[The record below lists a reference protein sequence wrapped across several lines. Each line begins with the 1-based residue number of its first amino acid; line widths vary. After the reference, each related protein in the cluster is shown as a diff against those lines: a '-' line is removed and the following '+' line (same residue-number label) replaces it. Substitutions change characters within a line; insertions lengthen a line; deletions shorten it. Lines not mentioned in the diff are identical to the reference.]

1 MYVPPWL
8 MITFSL
14 FEMLN
19 SSLETGRQPAFGAE
33 AAKADKEV
41 HNVVVERRHAL
52 ALIKSRHTIETPLYC
67 AVKARVTFLTSLLLA
82 FPLAFL
88 VR

>member
-1 MYVPPWL
+1 MYLPPWL

-14 FEMLN
+14 FEMLY

-41 HNVVVERRHAL
+41 DNA
-52 ALIKSRHTIETPLYC
+52 ASG
-67 AVKARVTFLTSLLLA
+67 A
-82 FPLAFL
+82 
-88 VR
+88 

>member
-1 MYVPPWL
+1 MYLPPWL

-41 HNVVVERRHAL
+41 DNA
-52 ALIKSRHTIETPLYC
+52 ASG
-67 AVKARVTFLTSLLLA
+67 A
-82 FPLAFL
+82 
-88 VR
+88 